1 VDVGLDAPFCRG
13 RHPNGGVRVSPLVVD
28 VCCGVGGA
36 ARGFRRLGFDVLGV
50 DLEPSEKYPG
60 AVVEADVRDGVP
72 EAVLAAVEERGV
84 AAVWASPPCHPFTT
98 LPQGGAPD
106 VVDEAVGVVEAIV
119 DRAPCRVPAFVE
131 NVPGARERLVEAT
144 GWPEA
149 WILTLSGETERFD
162 LGVRKRRLVA
172 CNFVASS
179 PPRERVASFPFRLS
193 GREAPAHGYRRAHG
207 FHTVDPDGLLAPSE
221 LREAIPPAYV
231 REVVRQAEHQGLVSV
246 PNGPLASA

>member
-1 VDVGLDAPFCRG
+1 
-13 RHPNGGVRVSPLVVD
+13 VRPLVVD

-50 DLEPSEKYPG
+50 DVDPSEKYPG

-72 EAVLAAVEERGV
+72 EPVLEAVEERGV
-84 AAVWASPPCHPFTT
+84 AAVWASPPCHPSTT

-106 VVDEAVGVVEAIV
+106 VVDEAVGVVKAIV
-119 DRAPCRVPAFVE
+119 DRAAGRVPAFVE

-144 GWPEA
+144 GWPAA
-149 WILTLSGETERFD
+149 WVVTLSGETRRFD

-172 CNFVASS
+172 CSFPATS
-179 PPRERVASFPFRLS
+179 PPRERVASFPFGLS

-207 FHTVDPDGLLAPSE
+207 FYTVDPDGLLAASE

-246 PNGPLASA
+246 PAGGLGVA

>member
-1 VDVGLDAPFCRG
+1 
-13 RHPNGGVRVSPLVVD
+13 VRPLVVD

-50 DLEPSEKYPG
+50 DLEASEKYPG
-60 AVVEADVRDGVP
+60 MVVEADVRDGVP
-72 EAVLAAVEERGV
+72 DPVREAVDDREV

-98 LPQGGAPD
+98 LPQGAAPD

-119 DRAPCRVPAFVE
+119 DRAAGRVPAFVE

-179 PPRERVASFPFRLS
+179 PPRERVASFPFGLS

-246 PNGPLASA
+246 PNGPLSQVA